1 MDRKGGCRMDGLHSR
16 CIVLGLAAAEDDGR
30 WEEGGPCPPL
40 APTPGFLDSPQRS
53 LLRWCWDK
61 MKREELWGGGET
73 SVCTF
78 RARTQTA
85 AHGMKASL

>member
-1 MDRKGGCRMDGLHSR
+1 MRDGWLADTVFSAGSGYSR
-16 CIVLGLAAAEDDGR
+16 GQPEWLER
-30 WEEGGPCPPL
+30 WEEGGPCPPQ
-40 APTPGFLDSPQRS
+40 APTPGFFDPPQCS

-61 MKREELWGGGET
+61 MKREELQGGGET
-73 SVCTF
+73 SVCAF